1 MANKTVVNIDISLAI
16 NSYIGITIEPISE
29 VVESEDYGAIGRVL
43 KRNNTCCNFTI
54 LDLVEDIYPRASAMK
69 RHYRR
74 IDAYR
79 R

>member
-43 KRNNTCCNFTI
+43 KRNNNCCNFTI
-54 LDLVEDIYPRASAMK
+54 LDLVEDIYPGASAMK
-69 RHYRR
+69 RQLP
-74 IDAYR
+74 AY
-79 R
+79 